1 MEFAYITFCNNNPAY
16 LNLLKYTILSVIEFS
31 KHSFIIYLISVDK
44 NSEAYKEVEKLL
56 SDRIKFIHIP
66 DMNLPMIYYYKPYII
81 MQSIQSGLK
90 SGYYIECDDLL
101 TPNADRFLPE
111 KAATLS
117 KVPISPGFQE
127 ETYFNIPNLQF
138 PKKTQRFIHAH
149 VLFKHTNLEFI
160 QNWVSLCMMIKDV
173 DDEKLLNICYWAFN
187 CQQHYLPVIDPW
199 SEHFYN
205 IPEYRRFATTF
216 HGQKDIAFVAKL
228 LDDMKA
234 WYRKRVVSF
243 SLDHNNII
251 ALQETISS
259 YKKFLPDFTLRFY
272 VCKSR
277 VHKETLNLLETFKVE
292 VVLKSDDRVK
302 FWKYQAHDDY
312 NHTVILYRNV
322 EPITEAEVKQIQTWL
337 QSDKTF
343 YIHRNVNNKTKLP
356 DSMWGSRRIMN
367 FNMCLEVQNYLES
380 NSSQNVDEFLANK
393 IYHFTIANSIVFD
406 DVSDYET
413 QFDKFKPISV

>member
-1 MEFAYITFCNNNPAY
+1 
-16 LNLLKYTILSVIEFS
+16 
-31 KHSFIIYLISVDK
+31 
-44 NSEAYKEVEKLL
+44 
-56 SDRIKFIHIP
+56 
-66 DMNLPMIYYYKPYII
+66 MNLPMIYYYKPYII

-187 CQQHYLPVIDPW
+187 CHQHYLPVIDPW

-205 IPEYRRFATTF
+205 IPEYRCFATTF

-243 SLDHNNII
+243 SLDDNNTI
-251 ALQETISS
+251 ALQDTISS

-292 VVLKSDDRVK
+292 VVLKSDDKVK

-356 DSMWGSRRIMN
+356 DCMWGSRRITN

-406 DVSDYET
+406 DVSEYET